1 MTTRK
6 TPERRPELRQ
16 PLNRRT
22 VLRGLGTA
30 VALPLMQSML
40 PTARAA
46 EPAARPKRLQI
57 FYTPNGMIMQ
67 SFTPAKAGR
76 DYPLSPTLTPLAP
89 YRNQFSVITGL
100 AHYQASALGDG
111 PGGHG
116 RSCGAYLTG
125 AHPKRTEGSDLQ
137 CGVSMDQ
144 VVAKHFGETTQLAS
158 LELGID
164 PPSLMGS
171 CDVGYSCTYT
181 NTLSWRSP
189 TVALPVTVNPRD
201 VFERLFGDGDA
212 LDERSRLAQLK
223 RKSSILD
230 FVREDASRL
239 SVRLGLNDRRKM
251 DEYLEAIRD
260 VERRIQ
266 KASQQVSH
274 NPGDDGGSPAL
285 TRPAGIPDSFSDHVR
300 TMIDLQVLAMQA
312 DLTRVCSF
320 MLGRELSNRTYPEA
334 GVPDSHH
341 MLSHHG
347 GDPEKIAKLVRIN
360 QLHMQQFAYYLERM
374 SATKDGDGTL
384 LDSTLV
390 LAGSSLGEPNEHD
403 HMNLPVIV
411 AGGGLPGNRHI
422 VVPKHT
428 PMCNLMLSMIH
439 ALGIPLDKIG
449 DSTAPL
455 QAFTA

>member
-1 MTTRK
+1 MRTRK
-6 TPERRPELRQ
+6 L
-16 PLNRRT
+16 LNRRT

-30 VALPLMQSML
+30 VALPLMEAML

-57 FYTPNGMIMQ
+57 FYTPNGMIMH
-67 SFTPAKAGR
+67 SFTPEKVGR
-76 DYPLSPTLTPLAP
+76 DYPLSPTLAPLEAF
-89 YRNQFSVITGL
+89 RNDFTVITGL
-100 AHYQASALGDG
+100 AHNNASALGDG
-111 PGGHG
+111 PGSHG
-116 RSCGAYLTG
+116 RSCGAFLTG

-144 VVAKHFGETTQLAS
+144 VVAKHFAEATQFAS
-158 LELGID
+158 LELGLE
-164 PPSLMGS
+164 PPSLLGS

-212 LDERSRLAQLK
+212 LDEKSRLARLQ
-223 RKSSILD
+223 RQSSILD

-239 SVRLGLNDRRKM
+239 SIRLGMNDKRKM

-266 KASQQVSH
+266 KASERSVEVDLSGL
-274 NPGDDGGSPAL
+274 P
-285 TRPAGIPDSFSDHVR
+285 RPTGIPNSFTEHTRMMV
-300 TMIDLQVLAMQA
+300 DLQVLAMQA

-320 MLGRELSNRTYPEA
+320 MLGREISNRTYPEV
-334 GVPDSHH
+334 GVPDAHH

-347 GDPEKIAKLVRIN
+347 DDPEKIVKLTRIN
-360 QLHMQQFAYYLERM
+360 RVHMQQFAYYLERM
-374 SATKDGDGTL
+374 KATKDGEGTL

-390 LAGSSLGEPNEHD
+390 LAGASLGEPNEHD
-403 HMNLPVIV
+403 NMNLPIIV

-422 VVPKHT
+422 IVPKHT
-428 PMCNLMLSMIH
+428 PMSNLMLSMLH
-439 ALGIPLDKIG
+439 RLDISLDTFG
-449 DSTAPL
+449 DSTGTLELA
-455 QAFTA
+455 A

>member
-1 MTTRK
+1 MTTTRK
-6 TPERRPELRQ
+6 L
-16 PLNRRT
+16 LNRRT

-30 VALPLMQSML
+30 VALPML
-40 PTARAA
+40 EAMIPTARAA
-46 EPAARPKRLQI
+46 APAVRPKRLQI

-67 SFTPAKAGR
+67 SFTPEKAGR
-76 DYPLSPTLTPLAP
+76 DYPISPTLAPLEP
-89 YRNQFSVITGL
+89 FRNQFTVVTGL

-144 VVAKHFGETTQLAS
+144 IAAKHFAPDTQLAS

-164 PPSLMGS
+164 PPSLLGS

-212 LDERSRLAQLK
+212 LDEASRLAHLK
-223 RKSSILD
+223 RKASILD
-230 FVREDASRL
+230 FVRDDASRL
-239 SVRLGLNDRRKM
+239 SVRLGTNDRRKM
-251 DEYLEAIRD
+251 DEYLEAVRD

-266 KASQQVSH
+266 KAGQSSIDVDSTH
-274 NPGDDGGSPAL
+274 L
-285 TRPAGIPDSFSDHVR
+285 TRPAGIPESFADHVR
-300 TMIDLQVLAMQA
+300 MMIDLQVLAMQT

-347 GDPEKIAKLVRIN
+347 GDPEKIAKLARIN
-360 QLHMQQFAYYLERM
+360 RLHMQQFAYYLERM
-374 SATKDGDGTL
+374 QATKDGEGTL

-403 HMNLPVIV
+403 HMNLPVLI

-422 VVPKHT
+422 VAPKHT
-428 PMCNLMLSMIH
+428 PMCNLMLSMIQE
-439 ALGIPLDKIG
+439 LGIPLETFG
-449 DSTAPL
+449 DSTGPL
-455 QAFTA
+455 QAALS

>member
-1 MTTRK
+1 MK
-6 TPERRPELRQ
+6 T
-16 PLNRRT
+16 LNRRT
-22 VLRGLGTA
+22 VLRGFGTA
-30 VALPLMQSML
+30 IALPLMEAML

-46 EPAARPKRLQI
+46 DVASRPKRLQV

-67 SFTPAKAGR
+67 HFTPTQAGHG
-76 DYPLSPTLTPLAP
+76 YPLSPTLAPLEP
-89 YRNQFSVITGL
+89 FRNDFTIVSGL

-144 VVAKHFGETTQLAS
+144 VVAKHFGEATQLAS

-164 PPSLMGS
+164 PPSLLGS

-212 LDERSRLAQLK
+212 LDEASRLAQLK
-223 RKSSILD
+223 RKTSILD
-230 FVREDASRL
+230 FVRDDASRL
-239 SVRLGLNDRRKM
+239 SMRVGTNDRRKL
-251 DEYLEAIRD
+251 DEYLEAVRD

-266 KASQQVSH
+266 KASQQRLEIDASEL
-274 NPGDDGGSPAL
+274 S
-285 TRPAGIPDSFSDHVR
+285 RPAGVPDSFVDHVR
-300 TMIDLQVLAMQA
+300 MMIDLQVLAMQA
-312 DLTRVCSF
+312 DLTRVCTF
-320 MLGRELSNRTYPEA
+320 MLGRELSNRTYPEIGIA
-334 GVPDSHH
+334 DAHH

-347 GDPEKIAKLVRIN
+347 GDGDKLAKLARIN
-360 QLHMQQFAYYLERM
+360 QFHMQQLAYHLERLK
-374 SATKDGDGTL
+374 ATQDGEGSL

-390 LAGSSLGEPNEHD
+390 LAGASLGEPNEHD
-403 HMNLPVIV
+403 HMNLPALV
-411 AGGGLPGNRHI
+411 AGGRLRGNRHI
-422 VVPKHT
+422 VAPKDT
-428 PMCNLMLSMIH
+428 PMCNLMLAMIH
-439 ALGIPLDKIG
+439 QLGISVDGFG

-455 QAFTA
+455 SELAA

>member
-1 MTTRK
+1 
-6 TPERRPELRQ
+6 
-16 PLNRRT
+16 
-22 VLRGLGTA
+22 
-30 VALPLMQSML
+30 
-40 PTARAA
+40 
-46 EPAARPKRLQI
+46 
-57 FYTPNGMIMQ
+57 
-67 SFTPAKAGR
+67 
-76 DYPLSPTLTPLAP
+76 
-89 YRNQFSVITGL
+89 
-100 AHYQASALGDG
+100 
-111 PGGHG
+111 
-116 RSCGAYLTG
+116 
-125 AHPKRTEGSDLQ
+125 
-137 CGVSMDQ
+137 MDQ
-144 VVAKHFGETTQLAS
+144 IVARHFEQQTQLAS

-164 PPSLMGS
+164 PPSLLGS

-212 LDERSRLAQLK
+212 LDEKSQLAQLK
-223 RKSSILD
+223 RKASILD

-239 SVRLGLNDRRKM
+239 SVRLGMNDRRKM

-266 KASQQVSH
+266 KASETVNDS
-274 NPGDDGGSPAL
+274 GGVDASEL
-285 TRPAGIPDSFSDHVR
+285 TRPAGIPEAFEDHSR
-300 TMIDLQVLAMQA
+300 MMIDMQVLAMRA

-320 MLGRELSNRTYPEA
+320 MLGRELSNRTYPEV

-347 GDPEKIAKLVRIN
+347 GDPEKIAKLVLIN
-360 QLHMQQFAYYLERM
+360 KLHMQQFAYYLERM
-374 SATKDGDGTL
+374 SATMDGEGTM

-390 LAGSSLGEPNEHD
+390 LAGSSLGEPNDHD

-411 AGGGLPGNRHI
+411 AGGGLPGNQHI

-439 ALGIPLDKIG
+439 ALGIRLDRMG
-449 DSTAPL
+449 DSTGPL
-455 QAFTA
+455 QALSA

>member
-1 MTTRK
+1 M
-6 TPERRPELRQ
+6 PGRRPLDRQ
-16 PLNRRT
+16 TLDRRT

-30 VALPLMQSML
+30 LALPLMESML
-40 PTARAA
+40 PAARAA
-46 EPAARPKRLQI
+46 EPAAARPKRLQV
-57 FYTPNGMIMQ
+57 FYTPNGMIMKR
-67 SFTPAKAGR
+67 FTPEKAGR
-76 DYPLSPTLTPLAP
+76 DFPLSATLAP
-89 YRNQFSVITGL
+89 LEPFRNQITVITGL
-100 AHYQASALGDG
+100 AHYNASALGDG
-111 PGGHG
+111 PGSHG

-137 CGVSMDQ
+137 CSISMDQ
-144 VVAKHFGETTQLAS
+144 VVARHFAQDTQLAS

-212 LDERSRLAQLK
+212 ADEKSRLAQLK
-223 RKSSILD
+223 RKASILD
-230 FVREDASRL
+230 FVRDEASRL
-239 SVRLGLNDRRKM
+239 SARLGMNDRRKM

-266 KASQQVSH
+266 KASQKANEATV
-274 NPGDDGGSPAL
+274 GVGSGEL
-285 TRPAGIPDSFSDHVR
+285 TRPAGIPDSFADHAR
-300 TMIDLQVLAMQA
+300 MMIDLQVLAMQA

-320 MLGRELSNRTYPEA
+320 MLGRELSNRTYPEV
-334 GVPDSHH
+334 GVPDAHH

-347 GDPEKIAKLVRIN
+347 GDPEKIEKLARIN
-360 QLHMQQFAYYLERM
+360 RLHMQHFAYYLERM
-374 SATKDGDGTL
+374 QATQDGEGNL

-403 HMNLPVIV
+403 NMNLPVIV
-411 AGGGLPGNRHI
+411 AGASLPANRHI

-439 ALGIPLDKIG
+439 SLGIPLDKIG
-449 DSTAPL
+449 DSTEPL
-455 QAFTA
+455 QALAA